1 MSVAIRQILR
11 VRCLMALRLSGLRQ
25 SALVGRIRRVSVAI
39 RRIPRR
45 DCLMA
50 LRLSVLWLS
59 AFCRPD
65 KTRERRH
72 PADSPQK
79 VPDLAA

>member
-1 MSVAIRQILR
+1 
-11 VRCLMALRLSGLRQ
+11 MAL
-25 SALVGRIRRVSVAI
+25 
-39 RRIPRR
+39 
-45 DCLMA
+45 C
-50 LRLSVLWLS
+50 LSVLWLS

-72 PADSPQK
+72 PADSPRTLPDGAALISPVAERFGRPDKTRERRHPADSPQK

>member
-1 MSVAIRQILR
+1 M
-11 VRCLMALRLSGLRQ
+11 
-25 SALVGRIRRVSVAI
+25 SVAI